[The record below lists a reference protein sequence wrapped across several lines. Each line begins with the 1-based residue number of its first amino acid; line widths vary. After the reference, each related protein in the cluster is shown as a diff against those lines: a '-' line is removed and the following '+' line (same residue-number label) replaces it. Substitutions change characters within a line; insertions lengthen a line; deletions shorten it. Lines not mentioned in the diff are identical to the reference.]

1 MFKAEAI
8 VQTFMACVMLEVR
21 LENNKSPETL
31 QMTATRGEVCK
42 GGTESQLW
50 PADAPTE
57 AWNSLWVAN

>member
-21 LENNKSPETL
+21 LENNTSLETL
-31 QMTATRGEVCK
+31 QMTASRGEIGK
-42 GGTESQLW
+42 GGTKSQLW

-57 AWNSLWVAN
+57 ARNSL